1 MNRFLTAAAKT
12 GAPALRIRHAVP
24 SSSSAASSASA
35 SASAASTMRC
45 AVASRRLFSDSSSAS
60 PSSGAAG
67 PPPGDSEI
75 KFGTVKNFGLKGGF
89 GFIIPDGVHK
99 TGHAAKDLV
108 FIHRA
113 DIKLKESKDGEAKY
127 YPR

>member
-1 MNRFLTAAAKT
+1 MNRFLAAAAKT

-24 SSSSAASSASA
+24 SSSSSAASSS
-35 SASAASTMRC
+35 SSASTMRC
-45 AVASRRLFSDSSSAS
+45 AVASRRLFSDSSAP
-60 PSSGAAG
+60 PSSVGG
-67 PPPGDSEI
+67 PGDSEI

-113 DIKLKESKDGEAKY
+113 DIMLKESKDGEAKY

>member
-12 GAPALRIRHAVP
+12 GAPALGIRHAVP
-24 SSSSAASSASA
+24 SSSSSAAS
-35 SASAASTMRC
+35 ASTMRC
-45 AVASRRLFSDSSSAS
+45 AVASRRLFSDSSAP
-60 PSSGAAG
+60 PSSVGG
-67 PPPGDSEI
+67 PGDSEI

-113 DIKLKESKDGEAKY
+113 DIMLKESKDGEAKY

>member
-1 MNRFLTAAAKT
+1 MNRFLAAAAKT

-35 SASAASTMRC
+35 SASAASTTRC

>member
-24 SSSSAASSASA
+24 SSSSSSAPSA
-35 SASAASTMRC
+35 SASAAATMRC
-45 AVASRRLFSDSSSAS
+45 AVASRRLFSDSSAS
-60 PSSGAAG
+60 PSSGAG
-67 PPPGDSEI
+67 PGDSEI

-113 DIKLKESKDGEAKY
+113 DIMLKESKDGEAKY

>member
-1 MNRFLTAAAKT
+1 
-12 GAPALRIRHAVP
+12 
-24 SSSSAASSASA
+24 
-35 SASAASTMRC
+35 MRC
-45 AVASRRLFSDSSSAS
+45 AVASRRLFSDSASS
-60 PSSGAAG
+60 PGAG
-67 PPPGDSEI
+67 SDDSEF

-108 FIHRA
+108 FIHRS
-113 DIKLKESKDGEAKY
+113 DIMTKESKDGEAKY

>member
-1 MNRFLTAAAKT
+1 MNRFLAAAAKT

-24 SSSSAASSASA
+24 SSSAASSASA
-35 SASAASTMRC
+35 SAASTTRC
-45 AVASRRLFSDSSSAS
+45 AVASRRLFSDSSSSAS
-60 PSSGAAG
+60 PSPSGGAAG